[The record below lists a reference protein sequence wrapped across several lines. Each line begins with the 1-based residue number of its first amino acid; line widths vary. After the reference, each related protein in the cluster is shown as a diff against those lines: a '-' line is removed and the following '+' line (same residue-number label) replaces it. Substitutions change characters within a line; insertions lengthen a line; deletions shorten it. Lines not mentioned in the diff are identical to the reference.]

1 MAHRS
6 HLQLRK
12 ARERH
17 LASRERE
24 LLATSWFTAFL
35 GWGVKLLSHSEKRFA
50 VETLESGTLFGHFE
64 VSYRDL
70 LVALL
75 INRHAV
81 LIHSARIRKPQKL
94 ILFEQQAAR
103 REAQR
108 SLTRSRSRR
117 GPLVGIPHVS

>member
-81 LIHSARIRKPQKL
+81 LMRL
-94 ILFEQQAAR
+94 AR
-103 REAQR
+103 RIC
-108 SLTRSRSRR
+108 LTRKLPLAAVVVVR
-117 GPLVGIPHVS
+117 GGIATAPDIDFNL